1 MKKILFAVC
10 LVFWAGVCLAAPLTT
25 EDEVS
30 HGRIGTWPGSMAEEC
45 ARARFPE
52 AEIVYFETVADMAQ
66 NLRQKKIEAFAMNRI
81 FVDELISSGQND
93 VEILG
98 DSLGST
104 GFGFVFPD
112 SEKGGKLC
120 REFNA
125 FLQESRDNGN
135 LYAWQNK

>member
-1 MKKILFAVC
+1 MKKILLAVC

-30 HGRIGTWPGSMAEEC
+30 HGRIGTWPGSMAEEY

-81 FVDELISSGQND
+81 FVDEFMASGQKLPPGKS
-93 VEILG
+93 ICRG
-98 DSLGST
+98 RISLR
-104 GFGFVFPD
+104 
-112 SEKGGKLC
+112 L
-120 REFNA
+120 A
-125 FLQESRDNGN
+125 
-135 LYAWQNK
+135 AI